1 RRTTQSCGVQ
11 AGKSNPGLDGKICR
25 MQNWRVS
32 DLDEIVGPVESEC
45 VPNETNIGRGGAALE
60 CAVVCADNGQ
70 RVGITGPPSNQAI
83 RRGPTTRALHLK
95 SRERGARQKKDSDA
109 PFPTDSFT
117 AVYKAHP
124 DTSRARNNVIKGFA
138 F

>member
-1 RRTTQSCGVQ
+1 
-11 AGKSNPGLDGKICR
+11 LDK
-25 MQNWRVS
+25 
-32 DLDEIVGPVESEC
+32 IVGPIECEC
-45 VPNETNIGRGGAALE
+45 VPNKTGVGRGGSAL
-60 CAVVCADNGQ
+60 Q
-70 RVGITGPPSNQAI
+70 RAIVRTDDCHRVTIGGPPSNQAI
-83 RRGPTTRALHLK
+83 RSRQTTRTFDLK

-124 DTSRARNNVIKGFA
+124 DTSRARNNVIKGLA